1 MKKIA
6 GALLSLVILSLGLML
21 LFNRSSETDGCTF
34 EPPPEVQQE
43 QTKQDNSAGSTVDDE
58 PMFTS
63 DEFDHLSPH
72 EQDEMLE
79 DFVLD
84 FWAKELGLTEP
95 DAEEKNLSLEIFNL
109 PYMRTLT
116 EREFFQLSTEDQE
129 RAMAE
134 ITENC
139 RELRS
144 YVMDVVAEA
153 KSCMADKDYANAE
166 AYYVHSLEVG
176 RELSIDKDG
185 LFITRLVGIACEKAG
200 LNGLV
205 KLYTQTGDNAK
216 VQMARD
222 QLSEIESEVEEMRN
236 AAKESQANS

>member
-1 MKKIA
+1 MKKIT
-6 GALLSLVILSLGLML
+6 GALLSIVILSFGLML
-21 LFNRSSETDGCTF
+21 LFNKSPETDGSTF
-34 EPPPEVQQE
+34 ESAPEVPKQQTE
-43 QTKQDNSAGSTVDDE
+43 DDNSAGPSVDDE

-84 FWAKELGLTEP
+84 FWAKELGLAEP
-95 DAEEKNLSLEIFNL
+95 DVEEKNLSLEIFNL

-129 RAMAE
+129 RAMAD
-134 ITENC
+134 ITEDC
-139 RELRS
+139 REIRS

-153 KSCMADKDYANAE
+153 ESCMADKDYANE

-176 RELSIDKDG
+176 RELSVDKEG

-205 KLYTQTGDNAK
+205 KLYTRTGDNAK

-222 QLSEIESEVEEMRN
+222 QLSEIESEVEEMRKS
-236 AAKESQANS
+236 AKESEARS

>member
-1 MKKIA
+1 MKKTT

-21 LFNRSSETDGCTF
+21 LFNKSSETDGCTF

-84 FWAKELGLTEP
+84 FWAKELGLAES
-95 DAEEKNLSLEIFNL
+95 DVEEKNLSLEIFNL

-129 RAMAE
+129 RAMAD

-153 KSCMADKDYANAE
+153 ESCMADKDYANAE

-176 RELSIDKDG
+176 RELSVDKDG

-222 QLSEIESEVEEMRN
+222 QLSEIESEVEEIRN
-236 AAKESQANS
+236 AAKESEARS